1 MQLQKS
7 RSMGWMAVMVVT
19 LGLILNACS
28 NKMEFTTSPLAPA
41 ARGDVNIKK
50 DRNDNYSIDVSIRN
64 LAEIERIQGENTTYV
79 VWIVTEGDEPKNIG
93 QIQSATRG
101 ISNKLKASFQ
111 SVSTKRPLKV
121 FVTAEKDGAI
131 AMPGP
136 IVVLST
142 DSIETSTGTNQP
154 Q

>member
-7 RSMGWMAVMVVT
+7 ISMGWTAAMLVI
-19 LGLILNACS
+19 LGLSLYACS
-28 NKMEFTTSPLAPA
+28 NKMEFTTSPVAPA

-50 DRNDNYSIDVSIRN
+50 DRNDNYSIDVSITN
-64 LAEIERIQGENTTYV
+64 LAEVERIQGENTTYV
-79 VWIVTEGDEPKNIG
+79 VWIVTEGEEAKNIG

-142 DSIETSTGTNQP
+142 DSIQTSTGANQP
-154 Q
+154 L